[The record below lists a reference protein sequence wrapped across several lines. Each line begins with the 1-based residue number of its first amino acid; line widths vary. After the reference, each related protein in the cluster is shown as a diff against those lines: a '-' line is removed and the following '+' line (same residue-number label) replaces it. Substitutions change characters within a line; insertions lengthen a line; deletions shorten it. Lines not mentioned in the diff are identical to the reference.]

1 MICSINDDRA
11 KTRRAIV
18 EQRRATS
25 SNWFWPLFG
34 AAAGVLGAIG
44 HLFTDQKL
52 TDEERA
58 SGAAVIDALDR
69 TNFHIGVVAGL
80 AAVVCL
86 LIFTA
91 GWRRWIAGYAPDS
104 IAGEMISLALVAS
117 AGAMLLGYGFKG
129 SFAVYLPGGTDGEP
143 YPNENLL
150 SVFMFN
156 DFGPYIAWYGVAM
169 AALGVAWFSLREHR
183 LPIWFGIVAAVF
195 AIVPIAFLVATG
207 LPGFPGVVDPFWMV
221 IFGIGLAVRLRRSAP
236 QPAAYPAQQMAKPV
250 L

>member
-1 MICSINDDRA
+1 M
-11 KTRRAIV
+11 
-18 EQRRATS
+18 EQRRITPS
-25 SNWFWPLFG
+25 SWAWPLFG
-34 AAAGVLGAIG
+34 VAAGVLGAIG
-44 HLFTDQKL
+44 HLFTEQNL
-52 TDEERA
+52 SDEERA

-69 TNFHIGVVAGL
+69 TSYHIGIVAGM
-80 AAVVCL
+80 AAVFCL

-91 GWRRWIAGYAPDS
+91 GWRRWVAGYAPDS

-129 SFAVYLPGGTDGEP
+129 SLAVYLPDGMDGGT

-156 DFGPYIAWYGVAM
+156 DFAPYIAWYGVAM
-169 AALGVAWFSLREHR
+169 AAIGVAWFSLREHR
-183 LPIWFGIVAAVF
+183 LPVWFGIVAAVF
-195 AIVPIAFLVATG
+195 AVVPIAFLVVTG

-221 IFGIGLAVRLRRSAP
+221 IFGTGLAVRLRRSAS
-236 QPAAYPAQQMAKPV
+236 QPRAIPAQQMVKTA

>member
-1 MICSINDDRA
+1 M
-11 KTRRAIV
+11 
-18 EQRRATS
+18 EQRRITPS
-25 SNWFWPLFG
+25 SWAWPLFG
-34 AAAGVLGAIG
+34 VAAGVLGAIG
-44 HLFTDQKL
+44 HLFTEQNL
-52 TDEERA
+52 SDEERA

-69 TNFHIGVVAGL
+69 TSYHIGIVAGM
-80 AAVVCL
+80 AAVFCL

-91 GWRRWIAGYAPDS
+91 GWRRWVAGYAPDS

-129 SFAVYLPGGTDGEP
+129 SLAVYLQGGMDGET

-156 DFGPYIAWYGVAM
+156 DFAPYIAWYGVAM
-169 AALGVAWFSLREHR
+169 AAIGVAWFSLREHR
-183 LPIWFGIVAAVF
+183 LPVWFGIVAAVF
-195 AIVPIAFLVATG
+195 AVVPIAFLVATG

-221 IFGIGLAVRLRRSAP
+221 IFGIGLAVRLRRSAS
-236 QPAAYPAQQMAKPV
+236 QPGAIPAQQMVKTA

>member
-1 MICSINDDRA
+1 M
-11 KTRRAIV
+11 
-18 EQRRATS
+18 EQRRTAP

-34 AAAGVLGAIG
+34 TAAGVLGAIG

-58 SGAAVIDALDR
+58 SGAAVIDALNRAD
-69 TNFHIGVVAGL
+69 FHIGVVAGL
-80 AAVVCL
+80 AAVVSL

-129 SFAVYLPGGTDGEP
+129 SLAVYLPGGMDGGS
-143 YPNENLL
+143 YPDENLL

-156 DFGPYIAWYGVAM
+156 DFAPYIAWYGVAM
-169 AALGVAWFSLREHR
+169 AALGVAWFSLYQHR
-183 LPIWFGIVAAVF
+183 LPIWFGIVSAIFAV
-195 AIVPIAFLVATG
+195 VPIGFLVATG

-221 IFGIGLAVRLRRSAP
+221 IFGIGLAVRLRRSAS
-236 QPAAYPAQQMAKPV
+236 QPTAFTAPSMAKTSI
-250 L
+250 